1 MQAAEIEP
9 VSLAGVKL
17 DLGDKR
23 HLRTVAYAPRSQS
36 YTLTKEQVPRAPAE
50 SPGWS
55 GKLSSSVLK

>member
-36 YTLTKEQVPRAPAE
+36 YTLTKEQVPLAPAE

-55 GKLSSSVLK
+55 GKLSSSIY